1 MAKAASATLQGDLLS
16 VEPYRDAS
24 GRRTPG
30 RTFLLEVKDAA
41 SSSMLLASLSMLD
54 RLLVEKMTTVR
65 ERQMAEVVDFMA
77 ERMLVPSGVEL
88 DMARR
93 LATRH
98 ARVLNEF
105 GHFTAEQLADANG
118 SQAGNRCALADNWRK
133 RRQVFTVPHPD
144 KTARERDVYP
154 AFQFEAHKPIKAVHE
169 VLEAFGAH
177 KAGWK
182 LALWFTS
189 NNGGLPGSARPV
201 DLLGTN
207 PQAVVAAAKR
217 DAEESAA

>member
-1 MAKAASATLQGDLLS
+1 MAKAATATLKGDLLS
-16 VEPYRDAS
+16 MQPYRDDLRQ
-24 GRRTPG
+24 GGPG

-41 SSSMLLASLSMLD
+41 ASRMLLTSLSLLD
-54 RLLVEKMTTVR
+54 RLLVEKMSAVR
-65 ERQMAEVVDFMA
+65 ERHMEEVIDFMT
-77 ERMLVPSGVEL
+77 EHMLVPSAVEL
-88 DMARR
+88 DMAQR

-105 GHFTAEQLADANG
+105 GHFTAEQLADANR
-118 SQAGNRCALADNWRK
+118 SQSSNRTALADNWRK

-154 AFQFEAHKPIKAVHE
+154 AFQFESHKPIKAVHD

-177 KAGWK
+177 KAPWK

-189 NNGGLPGSARPV
+189 NNGWLPDSARPV
-201 DLLGTN
+201 DLLTTD
-207 PQAVVAAAKR
+207 PQAVIAAAQH
-217 DAEESAA
+217 DAEGSAA